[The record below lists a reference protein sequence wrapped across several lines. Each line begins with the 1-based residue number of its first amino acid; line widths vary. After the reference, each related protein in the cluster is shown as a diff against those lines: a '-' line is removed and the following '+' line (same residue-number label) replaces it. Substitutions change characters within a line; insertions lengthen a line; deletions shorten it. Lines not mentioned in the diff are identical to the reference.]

1 MRFCTPK
8 ETINKTKR
16 QTTDWERVAKM
27 YKQSIQLNFKKQYFQ
42 KIGTRPE
49 QTFLQR
55 RHTDSQQANE
65 KMLNIINY
73 LSNRKLQWGITSHR
87 SEWPSSKTL
96 QIYAGEG
103 VLKQEPSYT
112 VGGNVNWCSHYEE
125 QYRSSLKKL
134 NTELLSNPAI
144 PLLGIHPEKLTALIQ
159 KGTRTPVFT
168 EALHTIAKTQKQPQ
182 GPSTDE
188 GIKKTWV
195 VRGCVCVCVCILT
208 SVVSNSL
215 WCYGL

>member
-73 LSNRKLQWGITSHR
+73 LSNRKLQ
-87 SEWPSSKTL
+87 
-96 QIYAGEG
+96 
-103 VLKQEPSYT
+103 
-112 VGGNVNWCSHYEE
+112 
-125 QYRSSLKKL
+125 
-134 NTELLSNPAI
+134 
-144 PLLGIHPEKLTALIQ
+144 
-159 KGTRTPVFT
+159 
-168 EALHTIAKTQKQPQ
+168 
-182 GPSTDE
+182 
-188 GIKKTWV
+188 
-195 VRGCVCVCVCILT
+195 
-208 SVVSNSL
+208 
-215 WCYGL
+215 